1 MKKSLK
7 KLSALLVVLT
17 LLFSLGSVPASAV
30 NVYEDNKFCGY
41 NEVYDYGNEEDKNF
55 FEKIKD
61 TFHWYIARIFFYF
74 EADCPICG
82 EHFLPPDFVDA
93 EDCYN
98 DAVNALKNY
107 KGTVTVKRVS
117 TTDISVNDAPS
128 VVASVIGPVCENL
141 AGTTENTY
149 TFIAGKTL
157 DGKAITDVVE
167 PMGRKAD
174 LSAEG
179 VHGSFTKFTGD
190 ELIPQGLSIQL
201 VSEAERFDGTSM
213 VNVAAHNASVMET
226 INLGAL
232 DLGPIKIHEAEGTYT
247 GTEIYAGFDNL
258 GRITSIKLVRP
269 YDLYATGKM
278 GPINATVHVF
288 AETTEEYTITYVS

>member
-1 MKKSLK
+1 MKKSVK
-7 KLSALLVVLT
+7 KLSALLLVLT
-17 LLFSLGSVPASAV
+17 MLFTLGSVPASAV
-30 NVYEDNKFCGY
+30 NVYEDNKFQGY

-61 TFHWYIARIFFYF
+61 TFHWYIARLFFYF
-74 EADCPICG
+74 DADCPICG
-82 EHFLPPDFVDA
+82 EHFLPPDLVNA

-117 TTDISVNDAPS
+117 TTDISVNDVPS

-167 PMGRKAD
+167 PMGRKAN

-179 VHGSFTKFTGD
+179 VHGSYTKFTSD
-190 ELIPQGLSIQL
+190 ELIPQSLSIQL

-213 VNVAAHNASVMET
+213 VNVAPHNASVMET

-247 GTEIYAGFDNL
+247 GTEIYAGFDSF

-269 YDLYATGKM
+269 YDLYATGKT
-278 GPINATVHVF
+278 GPINATVHVS

>member
-1 MKKSLK
+1 MKKSIK

-30 NVYEDNKFCGY
+30 NVYEDNKFHGY

-61 TFHWYIARIFFYF
+61 TFHWYIARLFFYF

-82 EHFLPPDFVDA
+82 EHFLPPDLVNA
-93 EDCYN
+93 EDCYS

-117 TTDISVNDAPS
+117 TTDIQVQDMPDA
-128 VVASVIGPVCENL
+128 VASIVNSVCEKFS
-141 AGTTENTY
+141 GTTENTY
-149 TFIAGKTL
+149 TFISGKTL
-157 DGKAITDVVE
+157 DGTAITDVVE
-167 PMGRKAD
+167 PMGRNAG

-179 VHGSFTKFTGD
+179 VYGSFTKFTGD
-190 ELIPQGLSIQL
+190 ELIPQSLRIQL
-201 VSEAERFDGTSM
+201 VPEAERFDGTSM
-213 VNVAAHNASVMET
+213 IDVAVHNASVMET
-226 INLGAL
+226 INLATL
-232 DLGPIKIHEAEGTYT
+232 DLGPLKIYEAESSYP
-247 GTEIYAGFDNL
+247 GTEIYAEFDNL

-269 YDLYATGKM
+269 YDMVATGKT
-278 GPINATVHVF
+278 GPISVTAGFHI
-288 AETTEEYTITYVS
+288 EQTEEYTITYVS

>member
-1 MKKSLK
+1 MKKSIK

-30 NVYEDNKFCGY
+30 NVYEDNKFHGY

-61 TFHWYIARIFFYF
+61 TFHWYIARLFFYF

-82 EHFLPPDFVDA
+82 EHFLPPDLVNA

-117 TTDISVNDAPS
+117 TTDIQVQDVPQ
-128 VVASVIGPVCENL
+128 VVAAIVGPVCENL

-167 PMGRKAD
+167 PIGRKAD

-190 ELIPQGLSIQL
+190 ELIPQSLSIQL
-201 VSEAERFDGTSM
+201 VPEAERFDGTSM
-213 VNVAAHNASVMET
+213 VNVAPHNASVMET
-226 INLGAL
+226 INLATL
-232 DLGPIKIHEAEGTYT
+232 ELGPIKIYEAESSYP
-247 GTEIYAGFDNL
+247 GTEIYAEFDNL

-269 YDLYATGKM
+269 YDMVATGKT
-278 GPINATVHVF
+278 GPISVTAGFHI
-288 AETTEEYTITYVS
+288 EQTEEYTITYVS

>member
-1 MKKSLK
+1 MKTSIK
-7 KLSALLVVLT
+7 KLSALLLVLT
-17 LLFSLGSVPASAV
+17 MLFTLGSVPASAV
-30 NVYEDNKFCGY
+30 NVYEDNKFYGY

-61 TFHWYIARIFFYF
+61 TFHWYIARLFFYL

-82 EHFLPPDFVDA
+82 EHFLPPDLVNA

-117 TTDISVNDAPS
+117 TTDIQVSDVPS
-128 VVASVIGPVCENL
+128 VVAAIVGPVCENL

-157 DGKAITDVVE
+157 DGKVITDVVE

-179 VHGSFTKFTGD
+179 VQGSNTKFTSD
-190 ELIPQGLSIQL
+190 ELIPQSLRIQL

-213 VNVAAHNASVMET
+213 VNVAPHNASVMET

-232 DLGPIKIHEAEGTYT
+232 DLGPIKIHKAEGTYT
-247 GTEIYAGFDNL
+247 GTEIYAEFDNL
-258 GRITSIKLVRP
+258 GRITSITLVRP
-269 YDLYATGKM
+269 YEMVATGKA
-278 GPINATVHVF
+278 GPISVTVHVS